1 MRAARERSAGFT
13 LIEVMIVM
21 AITLVIGAVVYKV
34 TRSSW
39 LLYRSQTHVTER
51 GFSVVHAVDDM
62 SVEIARAGFGLG
74 SDAGPLFPGTL
85 EGVRAGDAITVRSNP
100 EGAVAVLQ
108 EDLLERDQLVAV
120 DEAALFAAGD
130 VVLLVDAERTLERA
144 QVARVGPGS
153 LAVRSLDGPD
163 GRLVHAFLT
172 SLAARVLKVREV
184 SFFLKTDRTGAVVLA
199 RKTTGRVEQILAR
212 YVEELRFDY
221 VGEGG
226 EAMEAAAIRPG
237 QGPRGVRITLR
248 LGRNPDLPPVTI
260 SPLSVLVS
268 LESQSARIAFDAAAF
283 HTIGLAAVIGQD
295 PVSGAKTVRMN
306 AWRNTLPRF

>member
-1 MRAARERSAGFT
+1 
-13 LIEVMIVM
+13 
-21 AITLVIGAVVYKV
+21 
-34 TRSSW
+34 
-39 LLYRSQTHVTER
+39 
-51 GFSVVHAVDDM
+51 
-62 SVEIARAGFGLG
+62 
-74 SDAGPLFPGTL
+74 
-85 EGVRAGDAITVRSNP
+85 
-100 EGAVAVLQ
+100 
-108 EDLLERDQLVAV
+108 
-120 DEAALFAAGD
+120 

-153 LAVRSLDGPD
+153 LALRSLDGPD
-163 GRLVHAFLT
+163 GRLVHPFLT

-199 RKTTGRVEQILAR
+199 RKTTGRVEQTLAR

-226 EAMEAAAIRPG
+226 EPMEGAAIRPG
-237 QGPRGVRITLR
+237 QIPRGVRITLR
-248 LGRNPDLPPVTI
+248 LGRNPDLPPVTV

-295 PVSGAKTVRMN
+295 PVSGAKTVRMH

>member
-34 TRSSW
+34 MQSSW
-39 LLYRSQTHVTER
+39 LLYRLQTHVTER
-51 GFSVVHAVDDM
+51 GFSVVRAVDDM

-100 EGAVAVLQ
+100 EGVAAVLQ

-153 LAVRSLDGPD
+153 LALRSLDGPD
-163 GRLVHAFLT
+163 GRLVHPFLT

-199 RKTTGRVEQILAR
+199 KKTTGRVEQILAR
-212 YVEELRFDY
+212 YVEDLRFDY

-226 EAMEAAAIRPG
+226 EPMERAAIRPG

-248 LGRNPDLPPVTI
+248 
-260 SPLSVLVS
+260 
-268 LESQSARIAFDAAAF
+268 
-283 HTIGLAAVIGQD
+283 
-295 PVSGAKTVRMN
+295 
-306 AWRNTLPRF
+306 

>member
-34 TRSSW
+34 TQSGW
-39 LLYRSQTHVTER
+39 LLYRLQTHVTER

-74 SDAGPLFPGTL
+74 SDAGPVFPGTL

-100 EGAVAVLQ
+100 EGVAAVLQ

-153 LAVRSLDGPD
+153 LALRSLDGPD
-163 GRLVHAFLT
+163 GRLMHAFLT

-184 SFFLKTDRTGAVVLA
+184 SFFLKTDRTDAVVLA

-226 EAMEAAAIRPG
+226 EPMERAAIRPG

-248 LGRNPDLPPVTI
+248 LGRNPDLPPVTV

-295 PVSGAKTVRMN
+295 PVSGAKTVRMH